1 MKNPNTKNG
10 QGDSALGKLISENQL
25 VGDGLGMAHFRNLY
39 EDESGKRIS
48 VPVSPIFWVEDKGK
62 I

>member
-1 MKNPNTKNG
+1 MKKDQKNG
-10 QGDSALGKLISENQL
+10 QGESALGKLISENQL

-39 EDESGKRIS
+39 EDENGKRIS
-48 VPVSPIFWVEDKGK
+48 VPVSSVFWVEDQRK